1 LSESVVVVPSAPQLT
16 PQTHRRT
23 HLAGVLMV
31 SFASLLLELALTRI
45 FSVIL
50 FYHFAFL
57 AISIALLGLGAG
69 GVVAYLGKTRLA
81 RWDTRTLGSRL
92 AAANAVLLLVVLEV
106 DLRAPVSIAFDLTPE
121 VMLRLA
127 LMYIVSALPFFC
139 TGLLLSVI
147 FARETSGIT
156 ELYAADLTGG
166 ALACLAI
173 VPLLNFVG
181 GPNSILCAMIA
192 SAAASA
198 VWARTTRSRRF
209 ALVLMAAFALLTA
222 ANYSGKL
229 IDIVYAKGVRR
240 DLPWVLFS
248 RWNAISRIEVDEE
261 GDARVIVIDADASTW
276 IMNTD
281 PHHWS
286 PDYKQDLMSAA
297 PGIVNVLR
305 PRGDYAIIGPG
316 GGVDILRALA
326 NGSPGVTAI
335 EINPIIVNDIMRG
348 RWADFSYHLYD
359 QPEVHVH
366 LGDGRSWV
374 RNSRQQFDVVEMTL
388 VDTWASTAA
397 GAFALSEN
405 NLYTVEAFQQY
416 FDHLKPD
423 GIIAI
428 TRWEF
433 SQPREAL
440 RVVSQELE
448 VLKRAGI
455 SGAPQHF
462 MVISEHLLDKDGV
475 PVAVLFKKSPFTP
488 QEEAAARAHLAEYP
502 ELHALYMPSDM
513 VYNKSPGPLSAAQEE
528 HLAKQNAF
536 YHLIGLGNPRLFA
549 AGYAYNVAPVF
560 DNAPFFFFTMKTRD
574 VFANV
579 LGGSGRGMDWKNN
592 LGVAVLAM
600 VLVVSIACVLLF
612 LILPL
617 AVAGVH
623 PQSAIGHRQS
633 AVPLFYFIAIG
644 LGYILAEIAF
654 IQRFVLFLGHPTY
667 ALTVVIFLMLLASG
681 AGSMLSRRWL
691 FDPLQVRT
699 PLAVVVAL
707 LLAYI
712 WVLPPL
718 LRALVGL
725 PFLLKLMISAL
736 ALVPLGLAMGMPFP
750 SGLRALAAS
759 SLAAAGN
766 AQQDNA
772 IEWAWALNA
781 ASSVLGS
788 VLAMVIA
795 IQFGLSW
802 TLASGALAYVLA
814 LALVPRLRPF
824 PRSDVRVS
832 HEHTQ

>member
-1 LSESVVVVPSAPQLT
+1 MSESVLVVQPASQLAPQAD
-16 PQTHRRT
+16 RRT
-23 HLAGVLMV
+23 HLAGVLMM
-31 SFASLLLELALTRI
+31 SFASLLLELALTRL

-69 GVVAYLGKTRLA
+69 GVVAYLERIRLA

-106 DLRAPVSIAFDLTPE
+106 DLHAPVSVAFDLTPE

-139 TGLLLSVI
+139 TGLLFSVV
-147 FARETSGIT
+147 FARETRGIT

-173 VPLLNFVG
+173 VPLLNFAG
-181 GPNSILCAMIA
+181 GPNSILVAVIA

-198 VWARTTRSRRF
+198 IWARTPRSRRF
-209 ALVLMAAFALLTA
+209 ALVLTAAFALLTA

-240 DLPWVLFS
+240 DQPWVLFA
-248 RWNAISRIEVDEE
+248 RWNAISRVEVDEQ

-286 PDYKQDLMSAA
+286 EDYKENLMSAA

-326 NGSPGVTAI
+326 NGSPSVTAI

-348 RWADFSYHLYD
+348 RWADWSFHLYD

-374 RNSRQQFDVVEMTL
+374 RQARQQFDVVEMTL

-405 NLYTVEAFQQY
+405 NLYTVEAFRQY

-433 SQPREAL
+433 SQPHEAL

-455 SGAPQHF
+455 SNPSSHF
-462 MVISEHLLDKDGV
+462 IVVSERPLDKDGV
-475 PVAVLFKKSPFTP
+475 PVVVLFKKSPFTP
-488 QEEAAARAHLAEYP
+488 SEEAAVRAHLAQYP
-502 ELHALYMPSDM
+502 DLHVLYTPSDA
-513 VYNKSPGPLSAAQEE
+513 STPQPGDWRRPGPHSFRALVEIGDAQS
-528 HLAKQNAF
+528 
-536 YHLIGLGNPRLFA
+536 FA
-549 AGYAYNVAPVF
+549 AAYPYNVAPVF
-560 DNAPFFFFTMKTRD
+560 DSSPFFFFTMKTRD
-574 VFANV
+574 VISRLA
-579 LGGSGRGMDWKNN
+579 GGGDRGVDWKNN

-600 VLVVSIACVLLF
+600 VLVVSVVCVLLF

-617 AVAGVH
+617 AVTGVH
-623 PQSAIGHRQS
+623 PQSAIGNRQS
-633 AVPLFYFIAIG
+633 VIPLFYFIAIG

-699 PLAVVVAL
+699 PLVLVVVI
-707 LLAYI
+707 LLAYV

-718 LRALVGL
+718 LRAMVGL
-725 PFLLKLMISAL
+725 PFLLKLMISAA

-759 SLAAAGN
+759 SLAASSLAAGS

-814 LALVPRLRPF
+814 LALVPRLRTSP
-824 PRSDVRVS
+824 PAL
-832 HEHTQ
+832 

>member
-1 LSESVVVVPSAPQLT
+1 MSETVVVVQPAPQLM
-16 PQTHRRT
+16 PGADRRT
-23 HLAGVLMV
+23 HLAGIAVM
-31 SFASLLLELALTRI
+31 SFASLLLELALTRL

-69 GVVAYLGKTRLA
+69 GVVAYLERNRLA
-81 RWDTRTLGSRL
+81 QWDTRMLGSRL

-106 DLRAPVSIAFDLTPE
+106 DLHAPVSVAFDLTPE

-139 TGLLLSVI
+139 TGLLFSVV
-147 FARETSGIT
+147 FARETRGIT

-181 GPNSILCAMIA
+181 GPNSILVAVIA

-198 VWARTTRSRRF
+198 IWARTTRSRRF

-222 ANYSGKL
+222 ANYSGKI

-240 DLPWVLFS
+240 DQPWVLFS
-248 RWNAISRIEVDEE
+248 RWNAISRVEVDEQ
-261 GDARVIVIDADASTW
+261 GGARVIVIDADASTW

-286 PDYKQDLMSAA
+286 PDYKRNLMSAA

-326 NGSPGVTAI
+326 NGSPSVTAI

-348 RWADFSYHLYD
+348 RWAEWSFRLYD

-374 RNSRQQFDVVEMTL
+374 RQARQHFDVLEMTL

-405 NLYTVEAFQQY
+405 SLYTVEAFQQY

-433 SQPREAL
+433 SQPHEAL

-455 SGAPQHF
+455 SNPSSHF
-462 MVISEHLLDKDGV
+462 IVVSERPLDKDGV
-475 PVAVLFKKSPFTP
+475 PVVVLFKKSPFTP
-488 QEEAAARAHLAEYP
+488 AEEAAVRAHLAQYP
-502 ELHALYMPSDM
+502 DLHVLYTPSDA
-513 VYNKSPGPLSAAQEE
+513 STPQTGDWRRPGPHSFRALIEIGDAQS
-528 HLAKQNAF
+528 
-536 YHLIGLGNPRLFA
+536 FA
-549 AGYAYNVAPVF
+549 ATYPYNVAPVF
-560 DNAPFFFFTMKTRD
+560 DSSPFFFFTMKTRD
-574 VFANV
+574 VMSRLLN
-579 LGGSGRGMDWKNN
+579 SNHRGVDWKNN

-600 VLVVSIACVLLF
+600 VLVVSFVCVLLF

-617 AVAGVH
+617 ALHGRAGRGQPVASH
-623 PQSAIGHRQS
+623 
-633 AVPLFYFIAIG
+633 VPVSRLLYFIAIG

-725 PFLLKLMISAL
+725 PFLLKLIISAA

-759 SLAAAGN
+759 SLAARSLAASSLAEGS

-795 IQFGLSW
+795 IQFGLNW
-802 TLASGALAYVLA
+802 TLASGALAYLLA
-814 LALVPRLRPF
+814 LVLVPRLRAF
-824 PRSDVRVS
+824 PLAP
-832 HEHTQ
+832 

>member
-1 LSESVVVVPSAPQLT
+1 
-16 PQTHRRT
+16 
-23 HLAGVLMV
+23 MM
-31 SFASLLLELALTRI
+31 SFASLLLELALTRL

-69 GVVAYLGKTRLA
+69 GVVAYLERNRLA
-81 RWDTRTLGSRL
+81 QWDMRTLGSRL
-92 AAANAVLLLVVLEV
+92 AAANAVLLLVVLEI
-106 DLRAPVSIAFDLTPE
+106 DLHAPVSIAFDLTPE

-127 LMYIVSALPFFC
+127 LMYVVSAVPFFC
-139 TGLLLSVI
+139 TGLLFSVV
-147 FARETSGIT
+147 FARETRGIT

-181 GPNSILCAMIA
+181 GPNAILVGAIA
-192 SAAASA
+192 SAGASA
-198 VWARTTRSRRF
+198 IWARTPRSRRF
-209 ALVLMAAFALLTA
+209 ALMLMAAFVLLTG
-222 ANYSGKL
+222 ANYSGKI

-240 DLPWVLFS
+240 DQPWVLFS
-248 RWNAISRIEVDEE
+248 RWNAISRVEVDEQ

-286 PDYKQDLMSAA
+286 ADYKENLMSAA

-326 NGSPGVTAI
+326 NGSPSVTAI

-348 RWADFSYHLYD
+348 RWADFSFHLYD

-374 RNSRQQFDVVEMTL
+374 RQARQQFDVLEMTL

-405 NLYTVEAFQQY
+405 NLYTVEAFRQY

-433 SQPREAL
+433 SQPHEAL

-455 SGAPQHF
+455 SDAPAHF
-462 MVISEHLLDKDGV
+462 MVASEGPLDHSGV
-475 PVAVLFKKSPFTP
+475 PVVVLFKKSPFTP
-488 QEEAAARAHLAEYP
+488 QEESSLRAHLAKYP
-502 ELHALYMPSDM
+502 KLLPVYLPSDTA
-513 VYNKSPGPLSAAQEE
+513 SPAVDRNP
-528 HLAKQNAF
+528 F
-536 YHLIGLGNPRLFA
+536 YRLIASGDPQSFA
-549 AGYAYNVAPVF
+549 ATYPYNVTPVF
-560 DNAPFFFFTMKTRD
+560 DSSPFFFFTMKTRD
-574 VFANV
+574 VMSQL
-579 LGGSGRGMDWKNN
+579 LGGADRGVDWKNN

-600 VLVVSIACVLLF
+600 VLVVSVACVLLF

-617 AVAGVH
+617 ALHGRAGRGQPVASH
-623 PQSAIGHRQS
+623 
-633 AVPLFYFIAIG
+633 VPVPRLLYFIAIG

-699 PLAVVVAL
+699 PLAVVVVL
-707 LLAYI
+707 LLTYI

-725 PFLLKLMISAL
+725 PFLLKLMISAA
-736 ALVPLGLAMGMPFP
+736 ALIPLGLAMGMPFG

-759 SLAAAGN
+759 SLAASSLAAGS

-802 TLASGALAYVLA
+802 TLASGALAYLLA
-814 LALVPRLRPF
+814 LVLVPRLRASPLA
-824 PRSDVRVS
+824 P
-832 HEHTQ
+832 

>member
-1 LSESVVVVPSAPQLT
+1 MSESVVVVQPAPQLT
-16 PQTHRRT
+16 PQADRRT
-23 HLAGVLMV
+23 HLAGVLMM
-31 SFASLLLELALTRI
+31 SFASLLLELALTRL

-69 GVVAYLGKTRLA
+69 GVVAYLERNRLA
-81 RWDTRTLGSRL
+81 RWDTRTLGARL

-106 DLRAPVSIAFDLTPE
+106 DLHAPVSVAFDLTPE

-139 TGLLLSVI
+139 TGLLFSVV
-147 FARETSGIT
+147 FARETRGIT

-181 GPNSILCAMIA
+181 GPNSILVAVIA

-198 VWARTTRSRRF
+198 IWARTTRSRRF

-240 DLPWVLFS
+240 DQPWVLFA
-248 RWNAISRIEVDEE
+248 RWNAISRVEVDEQ
-261 GDARVIVIDADASTW
+261 GGARVIVIDADASTW

-286 PDYKQDLMSAA
+286 ADYKENLMSAA

-326 NGSPGVTAI
+326 NGSPSVTAI

-348 RWADFSYHLYD
+348 RWADFSFHLYD

-374 RNSRQQFDVVEMTL
+374 RQARQQFDVVEMTL

-405 NLYTVEAFQQY
+405 NLYTVEAFRQY

-433 SQPREAL
+433 SQPHEAL

-455 SGAPQHF
+455 SNPSSHF
-462 MVISEHLLDKDGV
+462 IVVSERPLDKDGV
-475 PVAVLFKKSPFTP
+475 PVVVLFKKSPFTP
-488 QEEAAARAHLAEYP
+488 AEEAAVRAHLAQYP
-502 ELHALYMPSDM
+502 DLHVLYTPSDAATPQPGDWRR
-513 VYNKSPGPLSAAQEE
+513 PGPHSFRA
-528 HLAKQNAF
+528 
-536 YHLIGLGNPRLFA
+536 LIEIGDPQSFA
-549 AGYAYNVAPVF
+549 ATYPYNVAPVF
-560 DNAPFFFFTMKTRD
+560 DSSPFFFFTMKTRD
-574 VFANV
+574 VISRLV
-579 LGGSGRGMDWKNN
+579 GGGDRGVDWKNN

-600 VLVVSIACVLLF
+600 VLVVSVVCVLLF

-617 AVAGVH
+617 AVTRVR
-623 PQSAIGHRQS
+623 PQSAIGNRQS
-633 AVPLFYFIAIG
+633 AIPLLYFIAIG

-707 LLAYI
+707 LLTYI
-712 WVLPPL
+712 WLLPPL

-725 PFLLKLMISAL
+725 PFLLKLIVSAL
-736 ALVPLGLAMGMPFP
+736 ALIPLGLAMGMPFP

-759 SLAAAGN
+759 SLAAGS
-766 AQQDNA
+766 AQQGNA

-802 TLASGALAYVLA
+802 TLASGALAYLLA
-814 LALVPRLRPF
+814 LALVPRLRTLSPA
-824 PRSDVRVS
+824 P
-832 HEHTQ
+832 

>member
-1 LSESVVVVPSAPQLT
+1 MPGAD
-16 PQTHRRT
+16 RRT
-23 HLAGVLMV
+23 HLAGIAVM
-31 SFASLLLELALTRI
+31 SFASLLLELALTRL

-69 GVVAYLGKTRLA
+69 GVVAYLERNRLA
-81 RWDTRTLGSRL
+81 QWDTRMLGSRL

-106 DLRAPVSIAFDLTPE
+106 DLHAPVSVAFDLTPE

-139 TGLLLSVI
+139 TGLLFSVV
-147 FARETSGIT
+147 FARETRGIT

-181 GPNSILCAMIA
+181 GPNSILVAVIA

-198 VWARTTRSRRF
+198 IWARTTRSRRF

-222 ANYSGKL
+222 ANYSGKI

-240 DLPWVLFS
+240 DQPWVLFS
-248 RWNAISRIEVDEE
+248 RWNAISRVEVDEQ
-261 GDARVIVIDADASTW
+261 GGARVIVIDADASTW

-286 PDYKQDLMSAA
+286 PDYKQNLMSAA

-326 NGSPGVTAI
+326 NGSPSVTAI

-348 RWADFSYHLYD
+348 RWAEWSFRLYD

-374 RNSRQQFDVVEMTL
+374 RQARQQFDVLEMTL

-405 NLYTVEAFQQY
+405 NLYTVEAFRQY

-433 SQPREAL
+433 SQPHEAL

-455 SGAPQHF
+455 SNPSSHF
-462 MVISEHLLDKDGV
+462 IIVSERPLDKDGV
-475 PVAVLFKKSPFTP
+475 PVVVLFKKSPFTP
-488 QEEAAARAHLAEYP
+488 AEEAAVRAHLAQYP
-502 ELHALYMPSDM
+502 DLHVLYTPSDA
-513 VYNKSPGPLSAAQEE
+513 STPQPGDWRRPGPHSFRALIEIGDAQS
-528 HLAKQNAF
+528 
-536 YHLIGLGNPRLFA
+536 FA
-549 AGYAYNVAPVF
+549 ATYPYNVAPVF

-574 VFANV
+574 VMSRLLN
-579 LGGSGRGMDWKNN
+579 SNHRGVDWKNN

-600 VLVVSIACVLLF
+600 VLVVSVACVLLF

-617 AVAGVH
+617 ALHGRAGQGQPVASH
-623 PQSAIGHRQS
+623 
-633 AVPLFYFIAIG
+633 VPVSRLLYFIAIG

-712 WVLPPL
+712 WVLPPM

-725 PFLLKLMISAL
+725 PFLLKLIISAA

-750 SGLRALAAS
+750 SGLRALAAGS
-759 SLAAAGN
+759 

-802 TLASGALAYVLA
+802 TLASGALAYLLA
-814 LALVPRLRPF
+814 LVLVPRLRALSPA
-824 PRSDVRVS
+824 P
-832 HEHTQ
+832 

>member
-1 LSESVVVVPSAPQLT
+1 
-16 PQTHRRT
+16 
-23 HLAGVLMV
+23 MM
-31 SFASLLLELALTRI
+31 SFASLLLELALTRL

-69 GVVAYLGKTRLA
+69 GVVAYLERNLLA
-81 RWDTRTLGSRL
+81 QWDTRTLGSRL
-92 AAANAVLLLVVLEV
+92 AAANAVLLLVVLEI
-106 DLRAPVSIAFDLTPE
+106 DLHAPVSIAFDLTPE

-127 LMYIVSALPFFC
+127 LMYVVSAVPFFC
-139 TGLLLSVI
+139 TGLLFSVV
-147 FARETSGIT
+147 FARETRGIT

-181 GPNSILCAMIA
+181 GPNAILVGAIA
-192 SAAASA
+192 SAGASA
-198 VWARTTRSRRF
+198 IWARTPRSRRF
-209 ALVLMAAFALLTA
+209 ALMLMAAFVLLTG
-222 ANYSGKL
+222 ANYSGKI

-240 DLPWVLFS
+240 DQPWVLFS
-248 RWNAISRIEVDEE
+248 RWNAISRVEVDEQ

-286 PDYKQDLMSAA
+286 ADYKENLMSAA

-326 NGSPGVTAI
+326 NGSPSVTAI

-348 RWADFSYHLYD
+348 RWADWSFHLYD

-374 RNSRQQFDVVEMTL
+374 RQARQQFDVLEMTL

-405 NLYTVEAFQQY
+405 NLYTVEAFRQY

-433 SQPREAL
+433 SQPHEAL

-455 SGAPQHF
+455 SDAPAHF
-462 MVISEHLLDKDGV
+462 MVASEGPLDHSGV
-475 PVAVLFKKSPFTP
+475 PVVVLFKKSPFTP
-488 QEEAAARAHLAEYP
+488 QEESSLRAHLAKYP
-502 ELHALYMPSDM
+502 KLLPVYLPSDTA
-513 VYNKSPGPLSAAQEE
+513 SPAVDRNP
-528 HLAKQNAF
+528 F
-536 YHLIGLGNPRLFA
+536 YRLIASGDPQSFA
-549 AGYAYNVAPVF
+549 ATYPYNVTPVF
-560 DNAPFFFFTMKTRD
+560 DSSPFFFFTMKTRD
-574 VFANV
+574 VMSQL
-579 LGGSGRGMDWKNN
+579 LGGADRGVDWKNN

-600 VLVVSIACVLLF
+600 VLVVSVACVLLF

-617 AVAGVH
+617 ALHGRAGRGQPVASH
-623 PQSAIGHRQS
+623 
-633 AVPLFYFIAIG
+633 VPVPRLLYFIAIG

-699 PLAVVVAL
+699 PLAVVVVL
-707 LLAYI
+707 LLTYI

-725 PFLLKLMISAL
+725 PFLLKLMISAA
-736 ALVPLGLAMGMPFP
+736 ALIPLGLAMGMPFP

-759 SLAAAGN
+759 SLAASSLAASSLAAGS
-766 AQQDNA
+766 APQDNA

-802 TLASGALAYVLA
+802 TLASGALAYLLA
-814 LALVPRLRPF
+814 LALVPRLRASPLA
-824 PRSDVRVS
+824 P
-832 HEHTQ
+832 

>member
-1 LSESVVVVPSAPQLT
+1 MPGAD
-16 PQTHRRT
+16 RRT
-23 HLAGVLMV
+23 HLAGIAVM
-31 SFASLLLELALTRI
+31 SFASLLLELALTRL

-69 GVVAYLGKTRLA
+69 GVVAYLERNRLA
-81 RWDTRTLGSRL
+81 QWDTRTLGSRL

-106 DLRAPVSIAFDLTPE
+106 DLHAPVSVAFDLTPE

-139 TGLLLSVI
+139 TGLLFSVV
-147 FARETSGIT
+147 FARETRGIT

-181 GPNSILCAMIA
+181 GPNSILVAVIA

-198 VWARTTRSRRF
+198 IWARTTRSRRF
-209 ALVLMAAFALLTA
+209 ALVLLAAFALLTA
-222 ANYSGKL
+222 ANYSGKI

-240 DLPWVLFS
+240 DQPWVLFS
-248 RWNAISRIEVDEE
+248 RWNAISRVEVDEQ
-261 GDARVIVIDADASTW
+261 GGARVIVIDADASTW

-286 PDYKQDLMSAA
+286 PDYKRNLMSAA

-326 NGSPGVTAI
+326 NGSPSVTAI

-374 RNSRQQFDVVEMTL
+374 RQARQQFDVLEMTL

-405 NLYTVEAFQQY
+405 NLYSVEAFRQY

-433 SQPREAL
+433 SQPHEAL

-455 SGAPQHF
+455 SNPSSHF
-462 MVISEHLLDKDGV
+462 IVVSERPLDKDGV
-475 PVAVLFKKSPFTP
+475 PVVVLFKKSPFTP
-488 QEEAAARAHLAEYP
+488 AEEAAVRAHLAQYP
-502 ELHALYMPSDM
+502 DLHVLYTPSDA
-513 VYNKSPGPLSAAQEE
+513 STPQTGDWRRPGPHSFRALIEIGDAQS
-528 HLAKQNAF
+528 
-536 YHLIGLGNPRLFA
+536 FA
-549 AGYAYNVAPVF
+549 ATYPYNVAPVF
-560 DNAPFFFFTMKTRD
+560 DSSPFFFFTMKTRD
-574 VFANV
+574 VMSRLLN
-579 LGGSGRGMDWKNN
+579 SNHRGVDWKNN

-600 VLVVSIACVLLF
+600 VLVVSFVCVLLF

-617 AVAGVH
+617 ALHGRAGRGQPVASH
-623 PQSAIGHRQS
+623 
-633 AVPLFYFIAIG
+633 VPVSRLLYFIAIG

-712 WVLPPL
+712 WLLPPM

-725 PFLLKLMISAL
+725 PFLLKLIISAA

-759 SLAAAGN
+759 SLAARSLAASSLAEGS

-802 TLASGALAYVLA
+802 TLASGALAYLLA
-814 LALVPRLRPF
+814 LVLVPRLRAF
-824 PRSDVRVS
+824 PLAP
-832 HEHTQ
+832 

>member
-1 LSESVVVVPSAPQLT
+1 
-16 PQTHRRT
+16 
-23 HLAGVLMV
+23 MM
-31 SFASLLLELALTRI
+31 SFASLLLELALTRL

-69 GVVAYLGKTRLA
+69 GVVAYLERHRLA
-81 RWDTRTLGSRL
+81 RWDTRTLGARL

-106 DLRAPVSIAFDLTPE
+106 DLHAPVSVAFDLTPE

-139 TGLLLSVI
+139 TGLLFSVV
-147 FARETSGIT
+147 FARETRGIT

-181 GPNSILCAMIA
+181 GPNSILVAVIA

-198 VWARTTRSRRF
+198 IWARTTRSRRF
-209 ALVLMAAFALLTA
+209 ALLLMAAFALLTA

-240 DLPWVLFS
+240 DQPWVLFA
-248 RWNAISRIEVDEE
+248 RWNAISRVEVDEQ
-261 GDARVIVIDADASTW
+261 GGARVIVIDADASTY

-286 PDYKQDLMSAA
+286 ADYKENLMSAA

-326 NGSPGVTAI
+326 NGSPSVTAI

-348 RWADFSYHLYD
+348 RWADFSFHLYD

-374 RNSRQQFDVVEMTL
+374 RQARQQFDVVEMTL

-433 SQPREAL
+433 SQPHEAL

-455 SGAPQHF
+455 SNPSSHF
-462 MVISEHLLDKDGV
+462 IVVSERPLDKDGV
-475 PVAVLFKKSPFTP
+475 PVVVLFKKSPFTP
-488 QEEAAARAHLAEYP
+488 AEEAAVRAHLAQYP
-502 ELHALYMPSDM
+502 DLHVLYTPSDA
-513 VYNKSPGPLSAAQEE
+513 STPQPGDWRRPGPHSFRA
-528 HLAKQNAF
+528 
-536 YHLIGLGNPRLFA
+536 LIEIGDPQSFA
-549 AGYAYNVAPVF
+549 ATYPYNVAPVF
-560 DNAPFFFFTMKTRD
+560 DSSPFFFFTMKTRD
-574 VFANV
+574 VISRL
-579 LGGSGRGMDWKNN
+579 LGGGDRGVDWKNN

-600 VLVVSIACVLLF
+600 VLVVSVVCVLLF

-617 AVAGVH
+617 AVTRVR
-623 PQSAIGHRQS
+623 PQSAIGNRQS
-633 AVPLFYFIAIG
+633 AIPLFYFIAIG

-681 AGSMLSRRWL
+681 AGSILSRRWL

-699 PLAVVVAL
+699 PLVVVVAL

-725 PFLLKLMISAL
+725 PFLLKLMISAA

-759 SLAAAGN
+759 SLAASSLAAGS

-802 TLASGALAYVLA
+802 TLASGALAYLLA
-814 LALVPRLRPF
+814 LALVPRLRTLSLAP
-824 PRSDVRVS
+824 
-832 HEHTQ
+832 

>member
-1 LSESVVVVPSAPQLT
+1 
-16 PQTHRRT
+16 
-23 HLAGVLMV
+23 MM
-31 SFASLLLELALTRI
+31 SFASLLLELALTRL

-69 GVVAYLGKTRLA
+69 GVVAYLERNLLA
-81 RWDTRTLGSRL
+81 QWDTRTLGSRL
-92 AAANAVLLLVVLEV
+92 AAANAVLLLVVLEI
-106 DLRAPVSIAFDLTPE
+106 DLHAPVSIAFDLTPE

-127 LMYIVSALPFFC
+127 LMYVVSAVPFFC
-139 TGLLLSVI
+139 TGLLFSVV
-147 FARETSGIT
+147 FARETRGIT

-181 GPNSILCAMIA
+181 GPNAILVGAIA
-192 SAAASA
+192 SAGASA
-198 VWARTTRSRRF
+198 IWARTPRSRRF
-209 ALVLMAAFALLTA
+209 ALMLMAAFVLLTG
-222 ANYSGKL
+222 ANYSGKI

-240 DLPWVLFS
+240 DQPWVLFS
-248 RWNAISRIEVDEE
+248 RWNAISRVEVDEQ

-286 PDYKQDLMSAA
+286 ADYKENLMSAA

-326 NGSPGVTAI
+326 NGSPSVTAI

-348 RWADFSYHLYD
+348 RWADWSFHLYD

-374 RNSRQQFDVVEMTL
+374 RQARQQFDVLEMTL

-405 NLYTVEAFQQY
+405 NLYTVEAFRQY

-433 SQPREAL
+433 NQPHEAL

-455 SGAPQHF
+455 SDAPAHF
-462 MVISEHLLDKDGV
+462 MVASEGPLDHSGV
-475 PVAVLFKKSPFTP
+475 PVVVLFKKSPFTP
-488 QEEAAARAHLAEYP
+488 QEESSLRAHLAKYP
-502 ELHALYMPSDM
+502 KLLPVYLPSDTA
-513 VYNKSPGPLSAAQEE
+513 SPAVDRNP
-528 HLAKQNAF
+528 F
-536 YHLIGLGNPRLFA
+536 YRLIASGDPQSFA
-549 AGYAYNVAPVF
+549 ATYPYNVTPVF
-560 DNAPFFFFTMKTRD
+560 DSSPFFFFTMKTRD
-574 VFANV
+574 VMSQL
-579 LGGSGRGMDWKNN
+579 LGGADRGVDWKNN

-600 VLVVSIACVLLF
+600 VLVVSVACVLLF

-617 AVAGVH
+617 ALHGRAGRGQPVASH
-623 PQSAIGHRQS
+623 
-633 AVPLFYFIAIG
+633 VPVPRLLYFIAIG

-699 PLAVVVAL
+699 PLAVVVVL
-707 LLAYI
+707 LLTYI

-725 PFLLKLMISAL
+725 PFLLKLMISAA
-736 ALVPLGLAMGMPFP
+736 ALIPLGLAMGMPFP

-759 SLAAAGN
+759 SLAASSLAAGS

-802 TLASGALAYVLA
+802 TLASGALAYLLA
-814 LALVPRLRPF
+814 LALVPRLRASPLA
-824 PRSDVRVS
+824 P
-832 HEHTQ
+832 

>member
-1 LSESVVVVPSAPQLT
+1 MPGAD
-16 PQTHRRT
+16 RRT
-23 HLAGVLMV
+23 HLAGIAVM
-31 SFASLLLELALTRI
+31 SFASLLLELALTRL

-69 GVVAYLGKTRLA
+69 GVVAYLERNRLA
-81 RWDTRTLGSRL
+81 QWDTRMLGSRL

-106 DLRAPVSIAFDLTPE
+106 DLHAPVSVAFDLTPE

-139 TGLLLSVI
+139 TGLLFSVV
-147 FARETSGIT
+147 FARETRGIT

-181 GPNSILCAMIA
+181 GPNSILVAVIA

-198 VWARTTRSRRF
+198 IWARTTRSRRF

-222 ANYSGKL
+222 ANYSGKI

-240 DLPWVLFS
+240 DQPWVLFS
-248 RWNAISRIEVDEE
+248 RWNAISRVEVDEQ
-261 GDARVIVIDADASTW
+261 GGARVIVIDADASTW

-286 PDYKQDLMSAA
+286 PDYKRNLMSAA

-326 NGSPGVTAI
+326 NGSPSVTAI

-348 RWADFSYHLYD
+348 RWAEWSFRLYD

-374 RNSRQQFDVVEMTL
+374 RQARQHFDVLEMTL

-405 NLYTVEAFQQY
+405 SLYTVEAFQQY

-433 SQPREAL
+433 SQPHEAL

-455 SGAPQHF
+455 SNPSSHF
-462 MVISEHLLDKDGV
+462 IVVSERPLDKDGV
-475 PVAVLFKKSPFTP
+475 PVVVLFKKSPFTP
-488 QEEAAARAHLAEYP
+488 AEEAAVRAHLAQYP
-502 ELHALYMPSDM
+502 DLHVLYTPSDA
-513 VYNKSPGPLSAAQEE
+513 STPQTGDWRRPGPHSFRALIEIGDAQS
-528 HLAKQNAF
+528 
-536 YHLIGLGNPRLFA
+536 FA
-549 AGYAYNVAPVF
+549 ATYPYNVAPVF
-560 DNAPFFFFTMKTRD
+560 DSSPFFFFTMKTRD
-574 VFANV
+574 VMSRLLN
-579 LGGSGRGMDWKNN
+579 SNHRGVDWKNN

-600 VLVVSIACVLLF
+600 VLVVSFVCVLLF

-617 AVAGVH
+617 ALHGRAGRGQPVASH
-623 PQSAIGHRQS
+623 
-633 AVPLFYFIAIG
+633 VPVSRLLYFIAIG

-725 PFLLKLMISAL
+725 PFLLKLIISAA

-759 SLAAAGN
+759 SLAARSLAASSLAEGS

-795 IQFGLSW
+795 IQFGLNW
-802 TLASGALAYVLA
+802 TLASGALAYLLA
-814 LALVPRLRPF
+814 LVLVPRLRAF
-824 PRSDVRVS
+824 PLAP
-832 HEHTQ
+832 